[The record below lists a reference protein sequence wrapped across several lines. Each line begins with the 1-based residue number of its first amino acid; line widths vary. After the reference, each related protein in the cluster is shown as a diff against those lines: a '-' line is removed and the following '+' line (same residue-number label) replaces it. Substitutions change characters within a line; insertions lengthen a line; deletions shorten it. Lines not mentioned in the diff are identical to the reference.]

1 MYSGFLECGDCGSPM
16 FAMSRS
22 DLKPAYRCGTYHRQ
36 GLKACTSHHIRVDKL
51 DDILKLYIQKVRD
64 NSAEMLEQLNADLAK
79 EEEDIREADRSEEN
93 LEEVLVD
100 LQEELKATKRQR
112 IRDIMK
118 HPEREELLEETY
130 DELEDDLTRRIA
142 GLQNQIEMTVDRRNT
157 IIRVNRTAK
166 LAIDV
171 FDDILNKE
179 NLDRNDLQL
188 IIDKI
193 TVYEDHIDIKLKA
206 DIDSLLR
213 CGTLPEETEEAANFE
228 SDIIDSLSTV
238 IVQPK
243 LFGAR
248 KVYGV
253 NVISDGDPLEIYTAT
268 DGEVI
273 FKKYSPVGELS
284 EFAGQYADVISR
296 ISSMPTLICDTDH
309 VIAAAGVSKREF
321 LERRVSP
328 ILDSYMTNRKSF
340 AATQQTFGDVLPIE
354 GVQNCAAVIY
364 PIISSGDVMGAV
376 VMLSGEE
383 LKIPTSAEIKLAQSA
398 AAFLGKQMES

>member
-1 MYSGFLECGDCGSPM
+1 
-16 FAMSRS
+16 
-22 DLKPAYRCGTYHRQ
+22 
-36 GLKACTSHHIRVDKL
+36 
-51 DDILKLYIQKVRD
+51 
-64 NSAEMLEQLNADLAK
+64 MLEQLNADLAK
-79 EEEDIREADRSEEN
+79 EEEDIKEADRSEEN

-248 KVYGV
+248 KVYDV
-253 NVISDGDPLEIYTAT
+253 NVISDGDPLEIYTET

-284 EFAGQYADVISR
+284 EFAGQYADVIAR
-296 ISSMPTLICDTDH
+296 ISMLPTLICDTDH
-309 VIAAAGVSKREF
+309 VIAAAGVPKREY
-321 LERRVSP
+321 LERRVSSV
-328 ILDSYMTNRKSF
+328 LESYMDSRKTYT
-340 AATQQTFGDVLPIE
+340 ATQQNAGGVQPIE
-354 GVQNCAAVIY
+354 GVLHEAAVIS
-364 PIISSGDVMGAV
+364 PIIASGDVMGAV
-376 VMLSGEE
+376 VML
-383 LKIPTSAEIKLAQSA
+383 TSENMKVPSSTEIKLAQSA
-398 AAFLGKQMES
+398 AAFLGKQMEN